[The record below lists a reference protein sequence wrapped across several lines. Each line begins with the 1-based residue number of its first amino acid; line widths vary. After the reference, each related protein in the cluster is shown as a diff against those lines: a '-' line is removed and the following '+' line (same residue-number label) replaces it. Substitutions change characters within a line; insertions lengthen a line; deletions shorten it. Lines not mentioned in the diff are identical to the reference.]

1 MAGTRIDDEQ
11 ERQKNRIHKLADT
24 VQANQITLAEQ
35 SALIGMLQQQIDAVH
50 GTFVNRDL
58 LNATVGT
65 ALMKVENLHNEN
77 KLKFEHFETK
87 LDHLH
92 SDLAPIRR
100 AIYWAASLIV
110 GAVILALVALV
121 VRGGPIQ

>member
-24 VQANQITLAEQ
+24 VQQHEGGLREQ
-35 SALIGMLQQQIDAVH
+35 GAMIRMLQQQIESVAGASVS
-50 GTFVNRDL
+50 RDL
-58 LNATVGT
+58 LNATIGT
-65 ALMKVENLHNEN
+65 TLTKVEMLHNEN

-87 LDHLH
+87 LDHLAEN
-92 SDLAPIRR
+92 LAPIRR
-100 AIYWAASLIV
+100 AIYWAASLII

-121 VRGGPIQ
+121 VNTGGTP

>member
-1 MAGTRIDDEQ
+1 MDADETD
-11 ERQKNRIHKLADT
+11 RQRQRLHKLADT
-24 VQANQITLAEQ
+24 VQANQITLGEQ
-35 SALIGMLQQQIDAVH
+35 AALIRMLQQQIDTMA

-58 LNATVGT
+58 LNATIGT
-65 ALMKVENLHNEN
+65 TLGKVEMLHSEN

-110 GAVILALVALV
+110 GAVIMALLALV
-121 VRGGPIQ
+121 IQGVPTP